1 MKCTKKNYKIPQKSS
16 CGHIIKHLA
25 GIVSELQHSPLSSGF
40 LPKPLSNLDHC
51 CSLSLPASHHVL
63 AWSFKVEKN
72 PKLCH
77 VMHTR
82 PPLATLSLTLPS
94 LLHHVYEPLWST
106 RTLPVHGRASPL
118 RAIGRN
124 ACAETRQKTCQAR
137 GERALACLWTRQST
151 PSTRRPRPPIP
162 LSLCTRTALCTSY
175 LLDMLTSPRPPCRR
189 RHYQFLP
196 RPYHEHSNDA
206 SLPSSSPRC
215 PFTRVVTAMIAAT

>member
-1 MKCTKKNYKIPQKSS
+1 MKCTKKNFEIQTLSS
-16 CGHIIKHLA
+16 CGHCVEHLA
-25 GIVSELQHSPLSSGF
+25 GTILEIQYTLISSGF
-40 LPKPLSNLDHC
+40 LPPPLSICDDH
-51 CSLSLPASHHVL
+51 LPLQPLHHTMSLPRRL
-63 AWSFKVEKN
+63 KCGET
-72 PKLCH
+72 PKLSMPCACH
-77 VMHTR
+77 PHLHSFS
-82 PPLATLSLTLPS
+82 LALPS
-94 LLHHVYEPLWST
+94 LDHHVYEPLWST

-175 LLDMLTSPRPPCRR
+175 LLDMLTSPRPPCHR
-189 RHYQFLP
+189 RHHQEPAAPVLQAL
-196 RPYHEHSNDA
+196 NDA
-206 SLPSSSPRC
+206 SMPSSSPRC